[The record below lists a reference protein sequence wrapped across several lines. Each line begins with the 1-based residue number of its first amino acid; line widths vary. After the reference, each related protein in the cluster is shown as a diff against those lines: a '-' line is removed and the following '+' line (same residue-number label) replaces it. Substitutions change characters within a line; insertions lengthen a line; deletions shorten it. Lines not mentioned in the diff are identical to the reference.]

1 MSEHLDSSA
10 PQGPADRPALHL
22 RLLRQMHIHQLIFVL
37 VIGPLNLFNYIQG
50 APWWA
55 IWPSMIWGV
64 LLTIHVCIVR
74 SITVDEAWVDA
85 RALELRE
92 HSYDFDHMRDVERRI
107 TDSDFSVVPPE
118 EQRSKKSKR
127 SP

>member
-1 MSEHLDSSA
+1 M
-10 PQGPADRPALHL
+10 R
-22 RLLRQMHIHQLIFVL
+22 IHQLVFML
-37 VIGPLNLFNYIQG
+37 VIGPLNIFNYIQG

-74 SITVDEAWVDA
+74 SITVDDAWVDA
-85 RALELRE
+85 RALDLRE
-92 HSYDFDHMRDVERRI
+92 HSYDFDHMRDLERRI

-118 EQRSKKSKR
+118 ERDSKNTKR
-127 SP
+127 PP

>member
-1 MSEHLDSSA
+1 MQSSSVPPDGSS
-10 PQGPADRPALHL
+10 PQRPAWHV
-22 RLLRQMHIHQLIFVL
+22 RLLKQMYVHQVVFVV
-37 VIGPLNLFNYIQG
+37 VIGSVNVYNFIQG

-74 SITVDEAWVDA
+74 SITVDDEWVDA

-92 HSYDFDHMRDVERRI
+92 HSYDFDHMRNVEQRI
-107 TDSDFSVVPPE
+107 VDSDYSVVPRE
-118 EQRSKKSKR
+118 ERERHNKS
-127 SP
+127 